1 MRVSQWDKILRRVLD
16 GKSDQNIRC
25 DDLSGLLQRL
35 GFDERI
41 RGDHHVFGKTGV
53 FEIID
58 PQPCNDE
65 KAKRYQVQQVRDILQ
80 KYGLTQTS

>member
-16 GKSDQNIRC
+16 GRSDQNSRFEDIC
-25 DDLSGLLQRL
+25 GLLRRL

-41 RGDHHVFGKTGV
+41 RGDYHVFGKTGV

-58 PQPCNDE
+58 LQSRNDG

-80 KYGLTQTS
+80 RYGLTQAP